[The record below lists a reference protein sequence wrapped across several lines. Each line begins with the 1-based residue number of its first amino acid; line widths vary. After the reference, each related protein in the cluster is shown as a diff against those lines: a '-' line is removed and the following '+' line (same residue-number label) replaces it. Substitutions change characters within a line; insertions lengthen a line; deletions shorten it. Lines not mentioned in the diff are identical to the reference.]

1 MEGSIPQFAG
11 VTPGQSVCSVVSAR
25 SALTSPQPAG
35 HKDQV
40 YSCDQCGHEANVT
53 VDLKKH
59 KAEEHKNSAYTCIQ
73 CGLEDAGTAPLKK
86 HKKQSYKDSAYSCS
100 QCQAEANSTDEE
112 EQQEEQ
118 EEQDE
123 EEEGG
128 LDVREEGRLTFA
140 N

>member
-1 MEGSIPQFAG
+1 MW
-11 VTPGQSVCSVVSAR
+11 TRGQR
-25 SALTSPQPAG
+25 
-35 HKDQV
+35 
-40 YSCDQCGHEANVT
+40 T

-59 KAEEHKNSAYTCIQ
+59 KAEVHKNSAYSCNQ
-73 CGLEDAGTAPLKK
+73 CGLEDTGTAPQKK
-86 HKKQSYKDSAYSCS
+86 HKKQSYKDSAYSCG
-100 QCQAEANSTDEE
+100 QCRAEANSTDEE
-112 EQQEEQ
+112 EQQEEK